1 MLDVMK
7 DKEKLRNHLRLKE
20 TYKDMT
26 TECNL
31 WSDSLFFAVFVLI
44 CLGYKAYII
53 GTMDVMY
60 K

>member
-1 MLDVMK
+1 MK